1 MDYDLIPDRI
11 NLDDLHKRRTEVTR
25 LKEGVFRKILS
36 RAHLK
41 IKQTARLRPNDQFCF
56 FLVPEFLIGTP
67 LYDSAACVAYI
78 IGKLEENGFFVK
90 YTHPNLLFISWRHHI
105 GKAARQSF
113 KKAYG
118 IGIDGMGRR
127 LPPQKEA
134 SDAVSPDSLIL
145 KRSQAPVTVKK
156 KAAGVYKDTATYKP
170 TGALIYNQRLLQSIE
185 DKTGRK

>member
-11 NLDDLHKRRTEVTR
+11 NMDELHKRRTEVAR

-41 IKQTARLRPNDQFCF
+41 IKQTARLRCDDQFCF

-78 IGKLEENGFFVK
+78 IGKLNDNGFVVK

-105 GKAARQSF
+105 GKAARQTF
-113 KKAYG
+113 KKTYG
-118 IGIDGMGRR
+118 VGIDGMGRR
-127 LPPQKEA
+127 LPPDKERA
-134 SDAVSPDSLIL
+134 APQSPDTLIL
-145 KRSQAPVTVKK
+145 KKMPPSVTIKK
-156 KAAGVYKDTATYKP
+156 KGGTFKDTSSYKP
-170 TGALIYNQRLLQSIE
+170 TGALIYNQQLLQSIE
-185 DKTGRK
+185 DKTRRA